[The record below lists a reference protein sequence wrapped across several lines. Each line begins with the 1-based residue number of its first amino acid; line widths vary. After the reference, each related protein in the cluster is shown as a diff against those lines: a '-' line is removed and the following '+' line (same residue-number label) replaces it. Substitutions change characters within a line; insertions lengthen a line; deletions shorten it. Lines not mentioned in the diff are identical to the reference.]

1 MLTDLDC
8 LSSLPAV
15 KAVKSGRIMY
25 ADEFKRRVAA
35 DCRRGESPV
44 EMFRA
49 AGLGPELIGYKRIER
64 CVARWRGLDPTDDGK
79 ALPPRGSA
87 PMIVVLAQEG
97 RINAIERRLVHVTDV
112 LREMGVDA

>member
-8 LSSLPAV
+8 
-15 KAVKSGRIMY
+15 R
-25 ADEFKRRVAA
+25 E
-35 DCRRGESPV
+35 
-44 EMFRA
+44 
-49 AGLGPELIGYKRIER
+49 AGLGPELIGYKRIEQ

-87 PMIVVLAQEG
+87 PMIVVLAQEE

-112 LREMGVDA
+112 LRGMGVDA

>member
-25 ADEFKRRVAA
+25 ADEFKRRV
-35 DCRRGESPV
+35 
-44 EMFRA
+44 A